1 MKIELEQVKDNEE
14 GGVDLTFDLDDEG
27 KQALMNEGV
36 TYIILKTLSGMT
48 DDEIFEALIDEPED
62 NET

>member
-36 TYIILKTLSGMT
+36 TYILLKTISGLT
-48 DDEIFEALIDEPED
+48 DDEIFEALCDEPED